1 MVNWKIEAF
10 SSSLTS
16 VSAAIRL
23 SFSRYTVKHLF
34 SIIVLVA
41 IFFVGCAQRDAAPN
55 KAYLFKSKRQLQLT
69 EREALA
75 GDNAPANRMADYYY
89 FAKNDRAD
97 ATWWYKLAAS
107 RGDPVAKENLKRVLQ
122 ESQ

>member
-1 MVNWKIEAF
+1 M
-10 SSSLTS
+10 
-16 VSAAIRL
+16 
-23 SFSRYTVKHLF
+23 KHLF

-55 KAYLFKSKRQLQLT
+55 KAFLFKSKRQLQVT

-75 GDNAPANRMADYYY
+75 GDNAAAKRMADYYY

-97 ATWWYKLAAS
+97 CIWWYKLAAS
-107 RGDPVAKENLKRVLQ
+107 RGDPVARENLKKLLQ